1 MDEVTTEVDKDT
13 ASATA
18 VVDAPAEAIFD
29 FLRRPANHPAL
40 NGDGSVRGSRVGPDV
55 LGPGDRF
62 GMNMRAGLPYRM
74 TNRVV
79 EFEEN
84 RRITW
89 RPLGGHLWRWV
100 LEPLDDG
107 RTRVTGT
114 FDLSRSSIGFLLRLG
129 GMPGHHKGNLA
140 KSVLNVK
147 AHFART

>member
-1 MDEVTTEVDKDT
+1 MDEVTTEVDRNT

-29 FLRRPANHPAL
+29 FLRRPANHPTL
-40 NGDGSVRGSRVGPDV
+40 NGDGSVRGSRVGPEV

-62 GMNMRAGLPYRM
+62 GMDMRAGLPYRM
-74 TNRVV
+74 TNKVV
-79 EFEEN
+79 EFEEG
-84 RRITW
+84 RRIAW
-89 RPLGGHLWRWV
+89 RPLGGHVWRWV

-140 KSVLNVK
+140 KSVLNLRK
-147 AHFART
+147 RFTGE